1 MFCLPQGAN
10 IQRKSSKETDPIQKF
25 DKKKAFQTPMMKIP
39 TKSTKFSKTESRDP
53 NQVAKWV
60 AKIFTSCKWVMK
72 ASGWTCDLHCMIGK
86 LWDESLKFSQVAS
99 ELRKT
104 LIPIFQHRTYLNNE
118 KQSKH

>member
-1 MFCLPQGAN
+1 
-10 IQRKSSKETDPIQKF
+10 
-25 DKKKAFQTPMMKIP
+25 MKIP
-39 TKSTKFSKTESRDP
+39 TKSTKFSKTESKDP

-60 AKIFTSCKWVMK
+60 AKIFTSRKWVMK

-99 ELRKT
+99 ESRKT
-104 LIPIFQHRTYLNNE
+104 LIPVFQHRIYLNNE